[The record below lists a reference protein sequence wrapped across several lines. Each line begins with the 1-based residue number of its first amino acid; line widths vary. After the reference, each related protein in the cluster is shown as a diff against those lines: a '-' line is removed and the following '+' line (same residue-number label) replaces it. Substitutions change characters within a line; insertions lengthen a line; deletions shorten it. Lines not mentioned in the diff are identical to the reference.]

1 MSQKQENEGP
11 ELEIVP
17 LDVPLDADTIAWLAR
32 LVRTTGSAPAE
43 IVASMLRDIRI
54 DDEAADGD
62 AFAAGA
68 VIAEL
73 RGPLAAILAAERT
86 ALNFLCRL
94 SGVATLTAIFAAE
107 TAGTGARIA
116 ARRLL
121 NASSFALA
129 LSTSDRLTA

>member
-1 MSQKQENEGP
+1 MSQKQENEAP

-62 AFAAGA
+62 AF
-68 VIAEL
+68 
-73 RGPLAAILAAERT
+73 ILPPT
-86 ALNFLCRL
+86 
-94 SGVATLTAIFAAE
+94 SSATH
-107 TAGTGARIA
+107 
-116 ARRLL
+116 
-121 NASSFALA
+121 
-129 LSTSDRLTA
+129 